1 MSATNVFCAKAKR
14 QQQLC
19 QGEIDKRGVVMGK
32 SRSIALKLSSLIIGL
47 FLVLFIT
54 YTTITGLIIKTQ
66 SVDDAESAT
75 LETAEYSAAKMSER
89 FEKANTTLLTTKRII
104 EGMEKKGELSAK
116 TIIDMMESNLA
127 NNEDLLGVGA
137 VFEQNS
143 TKVDPTINATLVD
156 SKNRFVP
163 YLSKDGDKI
172 TTASLEGLEDKGV
185 SEWYWIP
192 KEQGRAVLT
201 EPYDYNVNGQTVPM
215 TTISVPLVDASGEF
229 FGILTADLAIDYL
242 KELTESVKPEGGYA
256 AIITDKGVLT
266 ANSFGE
272 ALKGQNMQDNMDW
285 ASIRQTMEKG
295 ELKSMYVDSK
305 ELKENSFNVFA
316 PMILDGIDE
325 TWTVQIVLPKSKI
338 LETYNH
344 VLVFTI
350 IASIIIVV
358 LMTVASALFIYKLLK
373 PLKFLRT
380 SIETAA
386 DGDLTQ
392 KVDEKYIKPDEIG
405 AVALAY
411 NNMLDQTNS
420 AIQTVLN
427 STTSLNQASNHVHEA
442 FNEIVASSQE
452 VSVAINEI
460 AQGASK
466 QSEDTEE
473 TNYQIMDLSDQID
486 AITTLSNEMDELSNK
501 TKATT
506 DRGMKEVESLRERNS
521 ETNAMNGRIQQQ
533 MESLASNISDINQ
546 IIASIQGI
554 TEQTNLLAL
563 NASIEAAR
571 AGEHGKGFAVVAEEV
586 RKLAEQSKK
595 ETEIIKRTVGSIL
608 ENSQHTVAVIA
619 SNAGLMQAQNESVQS
634 TEIAFKD
641 NSELSSSIET
651 SINELMS
658 MLSHMLEHK
667 NQAIMAIQS
676 ISAISEETAASAE
689 QVSASAIDQQ
699 AELQKVAESINS
711 MNEISKELQAVVNRF
726 KLA

>member
-1 MSATNVFCAKAKR
+1 M
-14 QQQLC
+14 
-19 QGEIDKRGVVMGK
+19 MGK
-32 SRSIALKLSSLIIGL
+32 SRSIALKLSALIIGL

-54 YTTITGLIIKTQ
+54 YTVIVGVILKSQ

-75 LETAEYSAAKMSER
+75 LKTAEYSAAKMSER
-89 FEKANTTLLTTKRII
+89 FNKVNTTLLTTKRIV
-104 EGMEKKGELSAK
+104 EDMEKKGKLSAED
-116 TIIDMMESNLA
+116 IIKMMETNLV

-143 TKVDPTINATLVD
+143 TNIEPTINATLVD
-156 SKNRFVP
+156 SKKRFIP
-163 YLSKDGDKI
+163 YLNKDGNGI
-172 TTASLEGLEDKGV
+172 TTTSLESIDDKSI

-192 KEQGRAVLT
+192 KEEGRSVLT
-201 EPYDYNVNGQTVPM
+201 EPYEYNINGQTVLM
-215 TTISVPLVDASGEF
+215 TTIAVPLVDAAGSF
-229 FGILTADLAIDYL
+229 FGTLTADIAIDYL
-242 KELTESVKPEGGYA
+242 KGLTESVKPDGGYA
-256 AIITDKGVLT
+256 AIITNNGVLT

-272 ALKGQNMQDNMDW
+272 SLKGLNMQDKLDW
-285 ASIRQTMEKG
+285 TNIKQTMESG
-295 ELKSMYVDSK
+295 ELKSMYLDSE

-316 PMILDGIDE
+316 PMNLDGIDE
-325 TWTVQIVLPKSKI
+325 TWTVQLVLPKSNI

-344 VLVFTI
+344 VLTFTI
-350 IASIIIVV
+350 IASIIIIV
-358 LMTVASALFIYKLLK
+358 LMAVASALFIYKLLK

-386 DGDLTQ
+386 SGDLTQ
-392 KVDEKYIKPDEIG
+392 KVDEKYIKSDEIG

-427 STTSLNQASNHVHEA
+427 ATTLLNQSSNYVHEA

-473 TNYQIMDLSDQID
+473 TNYRMIDLSDQID

-501 TKATT
+501 TKITT
-506 DRGMKEVESLRERNS
+506 DEGMKEVESLRERNS

-533 MESLASNISDINQ
+533 MELLASNIANINQ

-586 RKLAEQSKK
+586 RKLAEQSRN
-595 ETEIIKRTVGSIL
+595 ETDVIKQTVDSIL
-608 ENSQHTVAVIA
+608 ENSQQTVAVIA
-619 SNAGLMQAQNESVQS
+619 SNAGLIQAQNESVQS
-634 TEIAFKD
+634 TEVAFKD
-641 NSELSSSIET
+641 NSELSSSIAT
-651 SINELMS
+651 SISELMVK
-658 MLSHMLEHK
+658 LSHMLEHK

-699 AELQKVAESINS
+699 AELQKVAESINN

-726 KLA
+726 KLV

>member
-1 MSATNVFCAKAKR
+1 
-14 QQQLC
+14 
-19 QGEIDKRGVVMGK
+19 MGK
-32 SRSIALKLSSLIIGL
+32 SRSIALKLSALIIGL

-54 YTTITGLIIKTQ
+54 YTVIVGVILKNQ

-89 FEKANTTLLTTKRII
+89 FKKVNTTLLTTKRIV
-104 EGMEKKGELSAK
+104 EGMEKKGKLSAED
-116 TIIDMMESNLA
+116 IIDMMETNLV

-137 VFEQNS
+137 VFEKNS
-143 TKVDPTINATLVD
+143 TNLEPTINSTLVD
-156 SKNRFVP
+156 SKNRFIP
-163 YLSKDGDKI
+163 YLSKDGNGIK
-172 TTASLEGLEDKGV
+172 TNSLEGIEDKSI

-192 KEQGRAVLT
+192 KEEGRSVLT
-201 EPYDYNVNGQTVPM
+201 EPYDYKINGQTVLM
-215 TTISVPLVDASGEF
+215 TTIAVPLVDASGSI
-229 FGILTADLAIDYL
+229 FGTLTADIAIDYL
-242 KELTESVKPEGGYA
+242 KGLTESVKPDGGYA
-256 AIITDKGVLT
+256 AIITNNGILT

-272 ALKGQNMQDNMDW
+272 SLDGLNMQDNLDW
-285 ASIRQTMEKG
+285 TSIKQTMDSG
-295 ELKSMYVDSK
+295 ELKSMYLGSD

-316 PMILDGIDE
+316 PMNLDGIDE
-325 TWTVQIVLPKSKI
+325 TWTVQLVLPKSKI

-392 KVDEKYIKPDEIG
+392 KVDDKYIKPDEIG

-427 STTSLNQASNHVHEA
+427 ATTLLNQSSNHVHEA

-473 TNYQIMDLSDQID
+473 TNYRMIDLSDQID
-486 AITTLSNEMDELSNK
+486 TITTLSNEMDELSIK

-506 DRGMKEVESLRERNS
+506 DIGMKEVESLRERNS
-521 ETNAMNGRIQQQ
+521 ETNVMNGRIQQQ
-533 MESLASNISDINQ
+533 MESLASNIANINQ
-546 IIASIQGI
+546 VIASIQGI

-571 AGEHGKGFAVVAEEV
+571 AGEYGKGFAVVAEEV
-586 RKLAEQSKK
+586 RKLAEQSRNETEVIK
-595 ETEIIKRTVGSIL
+595 ETVDSIL
-608 ENSQHTVAVIA
+608 KNSQQTVAVID
-619 SNAGLMQAQNESVQS
+619 SNASLIQAQNESVQS
-634 TEIAFKD
+634 TEVAFKD
-641 NSELSSSIET
+641 NSELSSSIAT
-651 SINELMS
+651 SISELMTK
-658 MLSHMLEHK
+658 LSHMLEHK

-699 AELQKVAESINS
+699 AELQKVAESINNV
-711 MNEISKELQAVVNRF
+711 NEISKELQEVVNRF

>member
-1 MSATNVFCAKAKR
+1 
-14 QQQLC
+14 
-19 QGEIDKRGVVMGK
+19 MGK
-32 SRSIALKLSSLIIGL
+32 SKSIALKLSALIIGL

-54 YTTITGLIIKTQ
+54 YTVIVGAILKDQ

-89 FEKANTTLLTTKRII
+89 FKKVNTTLLTTKRIV
-104 EGMEKKGELSAK
+104 EGMEKKGKLSAED
-116 TIIDMMESNLA
+116 IIDMMETNLV

-137 VFEQNS
+137 VFEKNS
-143 TKVDPTINATLVD
+143 TNLEPTINSTLVD
-156 SKNRFVP
+156 SKNRFIP
-163 YLSKDGDKI
+163 YLSKDGNGIK
-172 TTASLEGLEDKGV
+172 TNSLEGIEDKSI

-192 KEQGRAVLT
+192 KEEGRSVLT
-201 EPYDYNVNGQTVPM
+201 EPYDYKINGQTVLM
-215 TTISVPLVDASGEF
+215 TTIAVPLVDASGSI
-229 FGILTADLAIDYL
+229 FGTLTADIAIDYL
-242 KELTESVKPEGGYA
+242 KGLTESVKPDGGYA
-256 AIITDKGVLT
+256 AIITNNGILT

-272 ALKGQNMQDNMDW
+272 SLDGLNMQDNLDW
-285 ASIRQTMEKG
+285 TSIKQTMDSG
-295 ELKSMYVDSK
+295 ELKSMYLGSD

-316 PMILDGIDE
+316 PMNLDGIDE
-325 TWTVQIVLPKSKI
+325 TWTVQLVLPKSKI

-392 KVDEKYIKPDEIG
+392 KVDDKYIKPDEIG

-427 STTSLNQASNHVHEA
+427 ATTLLNQSSNHVHEA

-473 TNYQIMDLSDQID
+473 TNYRMIDLSDQID
-486 AITTLSNEMDELSNK
+486 TITTLSNEMDELSIK

-506 DRGMKEVESLRERNS
+506 DIGMKEVESLRERNS
-521 ETNAMNGRIQQQ
+521 ETNVMNGRIQQQ
-533 MESLASNISDINQ
+533 MESLASNIANINQ
-546 IIASIQGI
+546 VIASIQGI

-586 RKLAEQSKK
+586 RKLAEQSRS
-595 ETEIIKRTVGSIL
+595 ETEVIKQTVDSIL
-608 ENSQHTVAVIA
+608 KNSQQTVAVIA
-619 SNAGLMQAQNESVQS
+619 SNASLIQAQNESVQS
-634 TEIAFKD
+634 TEVAFKD
-641 NSELSSSIET
+641 NSELSSSIAT
-651 SINELMS
+651 SISELMTK
-658 MLSHMLEHK
+658 LSHMLEHK

-699 AELQKVAESINS
+699 AELQKVAESINNV
-711 MNEISKELQAVVNRF
+711 NEISKELQEVVNRF

>member
-1 MSATNVFCAKAKR
+1 
-14 QQQLC
+14 
-19 QGEIDKRGVVMGK
+19 MGK

-427 STTSLNQASNHVHEA
+427 SATSLNQASNHVHEA

-595 ETEIIKRTVGSIL
+595 ETEVIKRTVGSIL
-608 ENSQHTVAVIA
+608 ENSQQTVAVIA

>member
-1 MSATNVFCAKAKR
+1 
-14 QQQLC
+14 
-19 QGEIDKRGVVMGK
+19 MGK
-32 SRSIALKLSSLIIGL
+32 SRSIALKLSALIIGL

-54 YTTITGLIIKTQ
+54 YTVITGVILKTQ
-66 SVDDAESAT
+66 SVEDAESAT
-75 LETAEYSAAKMSER
+75 LKTAEYSSAKMSER
-89 FEKANTTLLTTKRII
+89 FKKANTTLLATKRIV
-104 EGMEKKGELSAK
+104 EGMENKGKLSAED
-116 TIIDMMESNLA
+116 IIDMMETNLV

-143 TKVDPTINATLVD
+143 VKIDPTIHATLVD

-163 YLSKDGDKI
+163 YLSKDGSKI
-172 TTASLEGLEDKGV
+172 TTASLEGLEDKKV

-192 KEQGRAVLT
+192 KEEGRAVLT
-201 EPYDYNVNGQTVPM
+201 EPYDYNIDGKTVRM
-215 TTISVPLVDASGEF
+215 TTISVPLVDSSGVF
-229 FGILTADLAIDYL
+229 FGTLTADISIDYL
-242 KELTESVKPEGGYA
+242 KGLTESVKPDGGYA
-256 AIITDKGVLT
+256 AIITNKGILT
-266 ANSFGE
+266 ANSFGDTLE
-272 ALKGQNMQDNMDW
+272 GLNMQDHLDWTSIKQAMD
-285 ASIRQTMEKG
+285 KG
-295 ELKSMYVDSK
+295 DLKSMYLDSD

-316 PMILDGIDE
+316 PMKLDGINE
-325 TWTVQIVLPKSKI
+325 TWTVQLVLPKSKI

-350 IASIIIVV
+350 IASIIMVV

-373 PLKFLRT
+373 PLKLLRN
-380 SIETAA
+380 SIEKAA

-405 AVALAY
+405 TVALAY

-427 STTSLNQASNHVHEA
+427 STTLLNQSSNHVHET

-473 TNYQIMDLSDQID
+473 TNYRMIDLSDQID
-486 AITTLSNEMDELSNK
+486 AITTLSNEMDELSDK

-506 DRGMKEVESLRERNS
+506 DKGMKEVESLRERNS
-521 ETNAMNGRIQQQ
+521 ETNAMNERIQQQ
-533 MESLASNISDINQ
+533 MESLSSNISNINQ

-586 RKLAEQSKK
+586 RKLAEQSRN
-595 ETEIIKRTVGSIL
+595 ETEIIKKTVDNIL
-608 ENSQHTVAVIA
+608 ENSQQTVAVIT
-619 SNAGLMQAQNESVQS
+619 SNAGLIQAQNESVQG

-641 NSELSSSIET
+641 NSELSSSIAT
-651 SINELMS
+651 SISELMNK
-658 MLSHMLEHK
+658 LSHMLDHK

-699 AELQKVAESINS
+699 AELQKVAESIDN
-711 MNEISKELQAVVNRF
+711 MNEISKELQEVVNRF

>member
-1 MSATNVFCAKAKR
+1 MK
-14 QQQLC
+14 
-19 QGEIDKRGVVMGK
+19 K
-32 SRSIALKLSSLIIGL
+32 SKSIALKLSSLIIGL

-54 YTTITGLIIKTQ
+54 YITITGNILKTQ

-75 LETAEYSAAKMSER
+75 LETAEYSAAKMGER
-89 FEKANTTLLTTKRII
+89 FEKANNTLLTTKRII
-104 EGMEKKGELSAK
+104 ESMEKNGELSAK
-116 TIIDMMESNLA
+116 GVIDMMESNLV

-143 TKVDPTINATLVD
+143 TKIDPTIHATLVD

-163 YLSKDGDKI
+163 YLSKDENKI
-172 TTASLEGLEDKGV
+172 TTASLEGLEDKSV

-192 KEQGRAVLT
+192 KEEGRAILT
-201 EPYDYNVNGQTVPM
+201 EPYDYNVNGKTVLM
-215 TTISVPLVDASGEF
+215 TTISVPLVDASGSF

-242 KELTESVKPEGGYA
+242 TELTESVKPDGGYA
-256 AIITDKGVLT
+256 AIITNNGVLT

-272 ALKGQNMQDNMDW
+272 ALKGLNMQDHMDW
-285 ASIRQTMEKG
+285 TSIKQTMDNG
-295 ELKSMYVDSK
+295 ELKSMYMDSA
-305 ELKENSFNVFA
+305 ELKENAFNVFA

-386 DGDLTQ
+386 EGDLTQ

-405 AVALAY
+405 MVALAY

-427 STTSLNQASNHVHEA
+427 STTLLNQSSNHVHEA

-473 TNYQIMDLSDQID
+473 TNYRMIDLSDQID
-486 AITTLSNEMDELSNK
+486 AITSLSNEMDELSNK

-506 DRGMKEVESLRERNS
+506 DKGMKEVESLRERNV
-521 ETNAMNGRIQQQ
+521 ETNTMNGRIQQQ
-533 MESLASNISDINQ
+533 VESLASNIANINQ
-546 IIASIQGI
+546 VISSIQGI

-586 RKLAEQSKK
+586 RKLAEQSKN
-595 ETEIIKRTVGSIL
+595 ETEVIKRTVDSIL
-608 ENSQHTVAVIA
+608 VNSQQTVAVIA
-619 SNAGLMQAQNESVQS
+619 SNAGLIEAQNESVQG
-634 TEIAFKD
+634 TELAFKD
-641 NSELSSSIET
+641 NSELSSSIAT
-651 SINELMS
+651 SINELMTQ
-658 MLSHMLEHK
+658 LSHMLEHK

-699 AELQKVAESINS
+699 AELQKVADSINN
-711 MNEISKELQAVVNRF
+711 MKEISNELQAVVNRF